1 MKLADLFSLKGQ
13 VAIVTGG
20 GRGIGQFIAT
30 GLAEAGAHLVIG
42 SRKLAKLEATA
53 AQLRSQGYKVVCVQ
67 CDMEKPADIDTLV
80 EQTMKEF
87 GRIDILVNNAGVT
100 WGAPTFEYP
109 LDKWDRIMN
118 VNVRGLWILTQK
130 VGNIM
135 KEQRHGKIIMV
146 ASIMGLRGAAEQDQP
161 AVAYNA
167 AKGAV
172 INLTRD
178 LAMKWAPHGIHVNA
192 IAPGFFATDMMKFL
206 EGDPTLKQAM
216 LTKVPLNRIGMEDDI
231 KGVATFL
238 AAKASDYVTG
248 AIVVVDGG
256 YTAK

>member
-1 MKLADLFSLKGQ
+1 FSLKDK

-20 GRGIGQFIAT
+20 GRGIGKFIAT

-42 SRKLAKLEATA
+42 SRKAAKLETTA
-53 AQLRSQGYKVVCVQ
+53 EKLRELGVKVLLIP
-67 CDMEKPADIDTLV
+67 CDMEKEADINQLV
-80 EQTMKEF
+80 ELTLKEF

-100 WGAPTFEYP
+100 WGAPTFDYP

-130 VGNIM
+130 VGNVM
-135 KEQRHGKIIMV
+135 KKQGGGKIIMI
-146 ASIMGLRGAAEQDQP
+146 ASIMGLRGADEQSQP

-178 LAMKWAPHGIHVNA
+178 LALKWAPHGIYVNA

-206 EGDPTLKQAM
+206 EENPTLKQSM

-238 AAKASDYVTG
+238 AANASDYVTG
-248 AIVVVDGG
+248 EIIVVDGG